1 MQLQACFVRLGV
13 LLVLMIAAVLSCSTS
28 AFAETKTF
36 LATEGSERTFPVPAG
51 VTQIQIT
58 AVGGAGKP
66 GSVCVATH
74 SYPGGAGAKVTAT
87 LDVSEGKTLYVDF
100 GGGGIGGVETCV
112 KGAGEG
118 GGASDVRTEQGNL
131 KSRLIVA
138 GGGGGGGSSVRYE
151 TSGLMCEQAG
161 AGGSASALE
170 GEAGATGLVEFECGF
185 GRNGAEGT
193 GGGGG
198 KEGGGG
204 KGGAEAGTTC
214 PGSEGSEGVGGNG
227 GPQSSN
233 NCGDGGGGGGGY
245 YGGGGGGGGG
255 FGAGG
260 GGAGS
265 SYYAPGATNTS
276 VKADSTDPQEVLITY
291 ATPSSSGEE
300 TRKHEEE
307 VAAAAAKRSQEE
319 AAARKHVEEEAA
331 AKKHA
336 EEEVAI
342 AARVHSALIAVLR
355 PHGKAAKL
363 GAITKAGGY
372 IVAFAAPTSGIITI
386 AWYEV
391 PKGAHI
397 SSAKPILV
405 ATGTAKVGA
414 IGTVKVHVRLTA
426 KGRQLLR
433 HARNQ
438 KLTAKATFTPTGKT
452 GFTAIGTFTLR
463 RS

>member
-1 MQLQACFVRLGV
+1 MV
-13 LLVLMIAAVLSCSTS
+13 AAALASSAN

-36 LATEGSERTFPVPAG
+36 LATEGPERTYPVPAG
-51 VTQIQIT
+51 VAQIQVT
-58 AVGGAGKP
+58 AVGGAGQP
-66 GSVCVATH
+66 GSVCVGTH
-74 SYPGGAGAKVTAT
+74 SYPGGAGAMVTAT

-100 GGGGIGGVETCV
+100 GGGGKGGVETCV

-118 GGASDVRTEQGNL
+118 GGASDVRTEQGKL

-161 AGGSASALE
+161 TGGSANALE
-170 GEAGATGLVEFECGF
+170 GEAGTNGLVEFECGL
-185 GRNGAEGT
+185 GRGGAEGT

-198 KEGGGG
+198 KESAGG
-204 KGGAEAGTTC
+204 KGGAEEGTTC
-214 PGSEGSEGVGGNG
+214 PGAEGSEGVGGDG
-227 GPQSSN
+227 GPQSPD

-276 VKADSTDPQEVLITY
+276 VKADPTDPQEVLITY
-291 ATPSSSGEE
+291 TSGSSGEE

-307 VAAAAAKRSQEE
+307 ATNRKHAEE
-319 AAARKHVEEEAA
+319 TAAR
-331 AKKHA
+331 KHA
-336 EEEVAI
+336 EEEATARKHGEEEVAL
-342 AARVHSALIAVLR
+342 AARVHSALIAALA

-363 GAITKAGGY
+363 GAITKTGGY
-372 IVAFAAPTSGIITI
+372 IAAFAAPISGTVTI

-391 PKGAHI
+391 PKGAHV
-397 SSAKPILV
+397 SSAKPVLV
-405 ATGTAKVGA
+405 A
-414 IGTVKVHVRLTA
+414 IGTANVGAAANVKVHIRLTA

-433 HARNQ
+433 HARSQ
-438 KLTAKATFTPTGKT
+438 KLTATGTFTPTGKT
-452 GFTAIGTFTLR
+452 ESTATGTFTLR
-463 RS
+463 R